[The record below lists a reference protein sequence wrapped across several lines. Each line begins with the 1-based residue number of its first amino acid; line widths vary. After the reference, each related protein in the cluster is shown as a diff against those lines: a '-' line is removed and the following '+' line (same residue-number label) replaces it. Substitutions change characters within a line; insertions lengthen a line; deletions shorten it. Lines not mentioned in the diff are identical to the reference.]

1 MADTEMTTTAKAA
14 TTGLVA
20 VRRRRQEVID
30 RLTEDFA
37 RDLIDVEEFEER
49 VDGAH
54 RAVSVEDLDKLVADL
69 APLEKA
75 APPITDSQAMELHP
89 HRELAPADA
98 SRPERRWAVAVLG
111 GVERRG
117 TWRVPHR
124 MKIVCVMGGAEIDF
138 REVALPPGVTEVTVV
153 CVMGGAEIIVP
164 PDLPLECDGVAIMGG
179 FEHVDRAPKQHD
191 PDAPLLRI
199 RGVAFM
205 GGFSIATRLPGE
217 TARMARKRQRRERL
231 ALEDRERRQ
240 LASGGRKP

>member
-1 MADTEMTTTAKAA
+1 MADMETRASV
-14 TTGLVA
+14 TGLVA

-37 RDLIDVEEFEER
+37 RDLLDVDEFEER
-49 VDGAH
+49 VTLAH
-54 RAVSVEDLDKLVADL
+54 RANNVGELDKLLTDL
-69 APLEKA
+69 EPLEKA

-98 SRPERRWAVAVLG
+98 SRPDRRWAVAVLG

-117 TWRVPHR
+117 SWRVPHR
-124 MKIVCVMGGAEIDF
+124 MKVVCVMGGAEIDF
-138 REVALPPGVTEVTVV
+138 RDVALPPGETEVTVV

-164 PDLPLECDGVAIMGG
+164 PDLPIECDGVAIMGG

-199 RGVAFM
+199 RGLAFM

-217 TARMARKRQRRERL
+217 TARMARKRERRERL
-231 ALEDRERRQ
+231 AIEDRERRQ
-240 LASGGRKP
+240 LASGGPKP